1 MTKKILFV
9 DDEPMVLD
17 GLRRSFRPLSPEWVA
32 EFVTSS
38 AEALEAIKREPFDAV
53 ITDMRM
59 PGMDGAQ
66 LLDEVCQHS
75 PQTIRMVLSGQS
87 DQETVLRSISP
98 THQYISKPCDTEEL
112 KSKIASAFA
121 LRELLENAELRALVS
136 QQKNIPSLPLPYL
149 QIMEEINSKEPS
161 LKRMGQI
168 ISQDLGMTAKI
179 LQIVNSAF
187 FGLRY
192 RISTARHAVEL
203 LGMDIVKAIVL
214 SVHVFSQFETDC
226 FREADMLWLRAHSF
240 QTGMFARLIAQRQS
254 SDPNVTE
261 AAFTAGLLHDIGKLI
276 LATAARTKYN
286 QVLKLVDFEKIG
298 LCDAE
303 RKVLGCTHAE
313 VGAYLLGVWGLP
325 GPIVEAVA
333 WHRNPSAS
341 RISSFSPLAAVHA
354 GSMYHQEWY
363 PSRLEDA
370 AVLDLPFFKAIG
382 LADQE
387 PEWKLACKA
396 LDEKGMVHV

>member
-1 MTKKILFV
+1 MTKRILFV
-9 DDEPMVLD
+9 DDEPMVLN

-32 EFVTSS
+32 EFVASG
-38 AEALEAIKREPFDAV
+38 AEALEAINREPFDAV
-53 ITDMRM
+53 VTDMRM

-66 LLDEVCQHS
+66 LLDEVRLRS

-98 THQYISKPCDTEEL
+98 THQYISKPCDTDEL

-121 LRELLENAELRALVS
+121 LRDLLDNAELRALVS
-136 QQKNIPSLPLPYL
+136 QQKSIPSLPLPYL
-149 QIMEEINSKEPS
+149 QIMEEINSKDPS
-161 LKRMGQI
+161 LVRMGQI

-187 FGLRY
+187 FGLRS

-240 QTGMFARLIAQRQS
+240 QTGMFARLIAQRQ
-254 SDPNVTE
+254 NAEHAVIE
-261 AAFTAGLLHDIGKLI
+261 ASFTAGLLHDIGKLI
-276 LATAARTKYN
+276 LATAARKKYTE
-286 QVLKLVDFEKIG
+286 VLRLVDFDDVG

-303 RKVLGCTHAE
+303 LTVLGCTHAE

-341 RISSFSPLAAVHA
+341 RVTVFSPLAAVHA
-354 GSMYHQEWY
+354 ASMYHQEWY
-363 PSRLEDA
+363 PSRLQDA
-370 AVLDLPFFKAIG
+370 AVLDLPFLTALG

-387 PEWKLACKA
+387 PQWKLACKA
-396 LDEKGMVHV
+396 LDEKGAMHV